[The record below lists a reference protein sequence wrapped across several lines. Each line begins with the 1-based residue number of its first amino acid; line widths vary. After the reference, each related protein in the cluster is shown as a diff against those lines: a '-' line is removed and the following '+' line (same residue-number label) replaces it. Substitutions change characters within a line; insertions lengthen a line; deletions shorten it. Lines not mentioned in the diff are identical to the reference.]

1 MKALTTEEF
10 IKKAKKIHHDK
21 YDYSKT
27 IYKNAHTK
35 VCIICPK
42 HGEFWQEPANHL
54 LGRGCYLCG
63 REESGKKQTM
73 PIEEFISKAK
83 KVHGDKYD
91 YSKAKYGKNN
101 EEKIC
106 IICPEHGEFW
116 QTPADHLKGNGCS
129 KCGRIKT
136 LNSIRL
142 TTEKFVEKAKNI
154 HGDKYDYSKV
164 VYKGNKEKVC
174 IICPKHGEFWQF
186 PSNHLSGKGCFAC
199 RNELNSANNTSS
211 TEEFIEKAKIVHGD
225 KYDYSKVDYKSAK
238 EKVCIICPEHGE
250 FWQRPTNHLSG
261 FGCPMCFKGKSS
273 KELKLKNDLEKD
285 FINEE
290 IIYQA
295 RPNWLKGQTFDFY
308 FPKHNLAIEYQ
319 GEQHFFPIK
328 LFGGEEQ
335 FKKNLSY
342 DKRKNFLSTQNKCK
356 ILYFSYKKYDE
367 IKNYPFVVLTDYNE
381 LKEEIKKYI

>member
-1 MKALTTEEF
+1 MA
-10 IKKAKKIHHDK
+10 I
-21 YDYSKT
+21 
-27 IYKNAHTK
+27 
-35 VCIICPK
+35 
-42 HGEFWQEPANHL
+42 
-54 LGRGCYLCG
+54 
-63 REESGKKQTM
+63 
-73 PIEEFISKAK
+73 
-83 KVHGDKYD
+83 
-91 YSKAKYGKNN
+91 
-101 EEKIC
+101 
-106 IICPEHGEFW
+106 
-116 QTPADHLKGNGCS
+116 
-129 KCGRIKT
+129 
-136 LNSIRL
+136 
-142 TTEKFVEKAKNI
+142 
-154 HGDKYDYSKV
+154 
-164 VYKGNKEKVC
+164 
-174 IICPKHGEFWQF
+174 

-250 FWQRPTNHLSG
+250 FWQRATNHLSG
-261 FGCPMCFKGKSS
+261 FGCPMCFRGKSS
-273 KELKLKNDLEKD
+273 KELKLKNELEKD

-328 LFGGEEQ
+328 LFGGEKQ
-335 FKKNLSY
+335 FKKNLLY
-342 DKRKNFLSTQNKCK
+342 DKRKNFLSAQNKCK

-381 LKEEIKKYI
+381 LKEEIKKCI